1 MTTDTSERGHEVPK
15 MTSGRAALIGLMER
29 YLNGLLDPNIISEV
43 RKGDRGDPAVAAWWN
58 GVAEDGLW
66 LSSLVLG
73 EIRKGVELA
82 RRRDPRR
89 AEALE
94 VWLTDVM
101 SRFGNRV
108 LPFDTAVAEQ
118 RGRMNAVRPLPVI
131 DALLAATAKANGLT
145 LVTRNVADVAE
156 LDVDVLNP
164 FEA

>member
-1 MTTDTSERGHEVPK
+1 MTLLIDT
-15 MTSGRAALIGLMER
+15 
-29 YLNGLLDPNIISEV
+29 NIISEV
-43 RKGDRGDPAVAAWWN
+43 RKGDRGDPAVSTWWN
-58 GVAEDGLW
+58 GVSEDDLW

-108 LPFDTAVAEQ
+108 LPVDTAVAEQ
-118 RGRMNAVRPLPVI
+118 WGRMNAVRPLPVI
-131 DALLAATAKANGLT
+131 DGLLAATAKANGLT

>member
-1 MTTDTSERGHEVPK
+1 MTFLIDT
-15 MTSGRAALIGLMER
+15 
-29 YLNGLLDPNIISEV
+29 NIISEV

-58 GVAEDGLW
+58 GVSGGDLW

-94 VWLTDVM
+94 VWLTDLM
-101 SRFGNRV
+101 SRFGDRV
-108 LPFDTAVAEQ
+108 LPVDTAVAEQ
-118 RGRMNAVRPLPVI
+118 WGRMNAVRPLPVI
-131 DALLAATAKANGLT
+131 DALLAATAKANDLT